1 MKKQLLFERF
11 RKIYQTYGKKLD
23 TDSKVKQVS
32 FIKWADKRYSK
43 KGSKRLLDVGCGK
56 GILLDLLKRTY
67 NCNGLDVDKKI
78 IASARRNTGSVNFMV
93 SDIKNFDSPERFDII
108 TAIDMIHGSDG
119 RLAVKKILLHIY
131 KHLKDGGLL
140 IFSVPICKDMWIN
153 DTTNVVIL
161 DVKGKKW
168 MWITHNCIKG
178 RRFIL
183 KKEVFLVKGGTSE
196 YESEVEVLKFKYGL
210 LAVNNIIKIA
220 NKIGFRTS
228 VYTEF
233 SKARWNKD
241 YKGEPVFVCIKRN
254 RKSPS
259 KL

>member
-1 MKKQLLFERF
+1 MKKKALFERF

-23 TDSKVKQVS
+23 KDSKVKQVS
-32 FIKWADKRYSK
+32 FIKWVDRRYLK

-56 GILLDLLKRTY
+56 GILLDLLKGTY
-67 NCNGLDVDKKI
+67 TCNGLDADKKI
-78 IASARRNTGSVNFMV
+78 IALARHNVRAVSFMV
-93 SDIKNFDSPERFDII
+93 SDIKNFDSRKRFDII

-119 RLAVKKILLHIY
+119 EKSVKRILSHIY
-131 KHLKDGGLL
+131 KHLKGGGLL
-140 IFSVPICKDMWIN
+140 IFSVPVCKDMWIN
-153 DTTNVVIL
+153 DTTNAVIL

-168 MWITHNCIKG
+168 IWITHDCIKG
-178 RRFIL
+178 RRFIF
-183 KKEVFLVKGGTSE
+183 KKEVFLVKGGKAE

-254 RKSPS
+254 RKLPS